1 MRWLVSAL
9 VAVVVG
15 FVGYLTTH
23 TDETGILVGSILILG
38 AALGFT
44 APRGAWRLAILVG
57 LAVPAS
63 QAIAHLAGMRVPY
76 ANEWSDILTSL
87 VALVPAFIGTYLG
100 VAGRRLVSNDP
111 NLPGVRE

>member
-9 VAVVVG
+9 AAIVVG
-15 FVGYLTTH
+15 FVGYLNTH

-63 QAIAHLAGMRVPY
+63 QAIAHLVGLRVPY
-76 ANEWSDILTSL
+76 ANDWPDILTSF
-87 VALVPAFIGTYLG
+87 VALVPALIGTYLG
-100 VAGRRLVSNDP
+100 VAGRHLVSSDP
-111 NLPGVRE
+111 GLPKVRE

>member
-15 FVGYLTTH
+15 FVGYLNTH
-23 TDETGILVGSILILG
+23 TDETGILAGSILILG
-38 AALGFT
+38 AALGFA
-44 APRGAWRLAILVG
+44 APRGAWRLATLVG
-57 LAVPAS
+57 LAVPVS

-76 ANEWSDILTSL
+76 ANDWSDILTSF

-100 VAGRRLVSNDP
+100 VALRHLVSGDP
-111 NLPGVRE
+111 SLPKVRE